1 MSDSDE
7 DVVYKDTAD
16 SADYKNKKK
25 YRYEMLIY
33 VIVVILAVI
42 LVPRYIVQRTV
53 VDGESM
59 MNTLNNGDNLIVEKI
74 SYKFSDPDRFDIVVF
89 YPFGKKAKEYYI
101 KRVIGLPGEHVCI
114 KDSTI
119 YIDGEVLE
127 ENYGKDLVRY
137 AGIAENGI
145 TLGEDEY
152 FLMGDNR
159 LESFDSRYPEIG
171 PVSKDKIAGRAV
183 LRIYPFKQFGSLTD
197 K

>member
-1 MSDSDE
+1 MLKRFPTNFQTLTDLTLLYFIRLE
-7 DVVYKDTAD
+7 
-16 SADYKNKKK
+16 KK
-25 YRYEMLIY
+25 
-33 VIVVILAVI
+33 
-42 LVPRYIVQRTV
+42 QRST
-53 VDGESM
+53 D
-59 MNTLNNGDNLIVEKI
+59 
-74 SYKFSDPDRFDIVVF
+74 
-89 YPFGKKAKEYYI
+89 I

>member
-1 MSDSDE
+1 MNDIDDEYVKDTSDSD
-7 DVVYKDTAD
+7 DF
-16 SADYKNKKK
+16 KNKKK

-33 VIVVILAVI
+33 VIVVVLSVVF
-42 LVPRYIVQRTV
+42 VPKYIAQRTV

-59 MNTLNNGDNLIVEKI
+59 MNTLNDGDNLIVEKI
-74 SYKFSDPDRFDIVVF
+74 SYRFSEPDRFDIVVF
-89 YPFGKKAKEYYI
+89 YPFGKKEKEYYI
-101 KRVIGLPGEHVCI
+101 KRVIGLPGEYVCI

-119 YIDGEVLE
+119 YIDGEELK
-127 ENYGKDLVRY
+127 ENYGKAPIRY
-137 AGIAENGI
+137 AGIAADGI

-171 PVSKDKIAGRAV
+171 PVSEDKIAGRAV
-183 LRIYPFKQFGSLTD
+183 LRIYPFKQFGLLND

>member
-1 MSDSDE
+1 MNDIDDEDVKDTSDSD
-7 DVVYKDTAD
+7 DF
-16 SADYKNKKK
+16 KNKKK

-33 VIVVILAVI
+33 VIVVVLSVVF
-42 LVPRYIVQRTV
+42 VPKYIAQRTV

-59 MNTLNNGDNLIVEKI
+59 MNTLNDGDNLIVEKL
-74 SYKFSDPDRFDIVVF
+74 SYRFSEPDRFDIVVF
-89 YPFGKKAKEYYI
+89 YPFGKKEKEYYI
-101 KRVIGLPGEHVCI
+101 KRVIGLPGEYVCI

-119 YIDGEVLE
+119 YIDGEELK
-127 ENYGKDLVRY
+127 ENYGKAPIRY
-137 AGIAENGI
+137 AGIAADGI

-171 PVSKDKIAGRAV
+171 PVSEDKIAGRAV
-183 LRIYPFKQFGSLTD
+183 LRIYPFKQFGLLND

>member
-42 LVPRYIVQRTV
+42 LVPRHIAQRTV

>member
-1 MSDSDE
+1 
-7 DVVYKDTAD
+7 
-16 SADYKNKKK
+16 
-25 YRYEMLIY
+25 
-33 VIVVILAVI
+33 
-42 LVPRYIVQRTV
+42 
-53 VDGESM
+53 M

>member
-1 MSDSDE
+1 MH
-7 DVVYKDTAD
+7 
-16 SADYKNKKK
+16 
-25 YRYEMLIY
+25 
-33 VIVVILAVI
+33 
-42 LVPRYIVQRTV
+42 TV

>member
-42 LVPRYIVQRTV
+42 LVPRYIAQRTV

-101 KRVIGLPGEHVCI
+101 KRVIGLPREHVCI

>member
-1 MSDSDE
+1 
-7 DVVYKDTAD
+7 
-16 SADYKNKKK
+16 
-25 YRYEMLIY
+25 
-33 VIVVILAVI
+33 
-42 LVPRYIVQRTV
+42 
-53 VDGESM
+53 